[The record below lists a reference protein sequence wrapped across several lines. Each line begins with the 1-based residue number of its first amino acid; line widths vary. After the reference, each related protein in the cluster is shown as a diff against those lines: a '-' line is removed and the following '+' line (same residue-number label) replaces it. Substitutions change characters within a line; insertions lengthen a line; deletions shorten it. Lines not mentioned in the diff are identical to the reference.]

1 VSKPSF
7 WAIAQRAYIE
17 IAATTSVPALTS
29 LPSSS
34 SASPASKPPS
44 ASSLP
49 TSTIPVSSPE
59 PTGSTDPEPVPRN
72 TSRTVAI
79 ATGVTVPVVALASAL
94 AAFFLFRRYKNKKH
108 SKPVLYEADGSS
120 VDPSKGGTC
129 HEISEKSQIPAE
141 LANPDPQELDAE
153 SGRKIG

>member
-1 VSKPSF
+1 
-7 WAIAQRAYIE
+7 
-17 IAATTSVPALTS
+17 
-29 LPSSS
+29 
-34 SASPASKPPS
+34 
-44 ASSLP
+44 
-49 TSTIPVSSPE
+49 
-59 PTGSTDPEPVPRN
+59 VPRN

-79 ATGVTVPVVALASAL
+79 ATGVAVPVVALASAF
-94 AAFFLFRRYKNKKH
+94 AAFFLFRRYKNKKKH

-153 SGRKIG
+153 GGRKIG